1 MNNGDRPSPEAAQGL
16 RARSVTASFTADDL
30 DRSVRFYTEGLGF
43 EVEERHEEA
52 GQPVFVALQAGEAR
66 LGIGQ
71 DDFAKGRNRLK
82 GVGMR
87 IWITTDQDLH
97 VLADRVT
104 AAGYTLAEKVG
115 PLPWGPLAFAVVDP
129 DGFALTITNGT

>member
-43 EVEERHEEA
+43 EVQERHEDG
-52 GQPVFVALQAGEAR
+52 GQVVFVALQAGEAR
-66 LGIGQ
+66 LGIGR
-71 DDFAKGRNRLK
+71 DDFAKGRNRVK

-87 IWITTDQDLH
+87 IWITTDQNLEA
-97 VLADRVT
+97 LADRVT
-104 AAGYTLAEKVG
+104 AAGYELANGVE

-129 DGFALTITNGT
+129 DGFALTIANDA